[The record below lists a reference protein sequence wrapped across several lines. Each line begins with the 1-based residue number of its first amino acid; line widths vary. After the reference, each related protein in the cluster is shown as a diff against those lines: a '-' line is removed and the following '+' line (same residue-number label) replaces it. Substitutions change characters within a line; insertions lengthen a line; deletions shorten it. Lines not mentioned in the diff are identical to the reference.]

1 MIEVHKSDSIVW
13 HDLIT
18 LHRFV
23 NLLCH
28 LESTVFVASFYQQIE
43 HVDLEVD
50 AVFGLQFPDNLSKLV
65 QAEKALACILFF
77 QGEAPKINPRIMDVN
92 TLFAIFRDF
101 YCFRNIVLKVDLN
114 PWFHVV
120 VEDGFY
126 IYDELIFK
134 D

>member
-1 MIEVHKSDSIVW
+1 MVEVHKSDSIVW

-43 HVDLEVD
+43 HVDLEID
-50 AVFGLQFPDNLSKLV
+50 AVFGLEFPDNLSELV
-65 QAEKALACILFF
+65 QPEKALAWILFL
-77 QGEAPKINPRIMDVN
+77 QCEAPKINPRVMNIN
-92 TLFAIFRDF
+92 TLFAVFRDF
-101 YCFRNIVLKVDLN
+101 YSFRSVVLKVNLN

-120 VEDGFY
+120 VEDGF
-126 IYDELIFK
+126 
-134 D
+134 